1 MSHSPLGH
9 QGSSA
14 SLIDAGFQAQHELQ
28 PIQTQSRDVAEEPAP
43 KDEKGIRPT
52 EPPSSKSHAGLFAT
66 FVHTLSLP
74 PPSTTKPYMNIIS
87 VFSKTIFQTE
97 GIVAA
102 TLTPPTTTN
111 SINDLALAFPM
122 VSCPSTTPSRESL
135 SKFRVLGKF
144 SLPTASLAFLKV
156 AASCSLQFFS
166 FPFDTDSMEQ
176 DLGH

>member
-1 MSHSPLGH
+1 MPIVAAL
-9 QGSSA
+9 
-14 SLIDAGFQAQHELQ
+14 LVRQHRLQ
-28 PIQTQSRDVAEEPAP
+28 R
-43 KDEKGIRPT
+43 
-52 EPPSSKSHAGLFAT
+52 GLFAT

-135 SKFRVLGKF
+135 SKFRVLGKNRC
-144 SLPTASLAFLKV
+144 SSGQLSPPCKRPASGLGLPKRCLN
-156 AASCSLQFFS
+156 
-166 FPFDTDSMEQ
+166 PREPQ
-176 DLGH
+176 DLLHNGFWVACQSLTNSTVGSCETSPIHCEEVQTAKY